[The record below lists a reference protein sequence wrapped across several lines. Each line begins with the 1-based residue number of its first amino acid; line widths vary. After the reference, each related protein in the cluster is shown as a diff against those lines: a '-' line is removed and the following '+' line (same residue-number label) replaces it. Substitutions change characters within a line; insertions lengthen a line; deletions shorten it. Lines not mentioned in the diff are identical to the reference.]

1 MKILSIDSTAKV
13 ASAALL
19 SDATLLA
26 ETTVRIGRSHSE
38 TLLPMI
44 EGLLAM
50 TGIRPEEID
59 LFACAAGPGSFTGV
73 RIGVAT
79 VKGLAF
85 GRGVPCAAVSSL
97 EALAEN
103 LVPLPGILCPVM
115 DARRE
120 QVYQATFR
128 YEEGKLLRLCPD
140 RAIAIRE
147 LSEELRAAYPGE
159 AIRLVGDGC
168 AVAAAGLRE
177 AGLDPLLPP
186 EGLAVQSAAAVGR
199 CAARMAAAGQ
209 TVTDAALA
217 PVYLR
222 EPQAERERKERLKQ
236 RDCETSKN

>member
-19 SDATLLA
+19 SDGDLLA
-26 ETTVRIGRSHSE
+26 ETTVRCGRSHSE

-44 EGLLAM
+44 EGLFRM
-50 TGIRPEEID
+50 TRLRPEDID

-79 VKGLAF
+79 IKGLAF
-85 GRGVPCAAVSSL
+85 GRGIPCAAVSSL

-103 LVPLPGILCPVM
+103 LAPLPGILCPVM

-120 QVYQATFR
+120 QVYQAAFCF
-128 YEEGKLLRLCPD
+128 EDGKLLRLSPD
-140 RAIAIRE
+140 RAVGVRE
-147 LSEELRAAYPGE
+147 LAEDLRTAYPGKT
-159 AIRLVGDGC
+159 IRLTGDGC

-177 AGLDPLLPP
+177 AGLCPVLPP
-186 EGLAVQSAAAVGR
+186 DGLAVQSAAAVGR
-199 CAARMAAAGQ
+199 CAARMAAAGN
-209 TVTDAALA
+209 TVTDAALS

-222 EPQAERERKERLKQ
+222 EPQAERERKERLNRQ
-236 RDCETSKN
+236 SADRS